1 MSLNFSRRQFVGVC
15 SSACAALLVPQ
26 RGAWARSQGP
36 HPTPRPGITGDKVL
50 TKAQLADHPKLVAL
64 FDSVREIPEIVDGIH
79 CNCGCTNPPEF
90 YSLLSCY
97 EDRGMARD
105 CAICQGQG
113 RLVVRFGH
121 ASLLERDTVIVCP
134 RASGVSRR
142 LEERCTTSDM
152 SRRTARAP
160 R

>member
-1 MSLNFSRRQFVGVC
+1 MDGMLDSAEVRDDRLELIMPLKVSRRQFVGACSAVC
-15 SSACAALLVPQ
+15 VALLVPQ
-26 RGAWARSQGP
+26 RRAWARVPGP

-50 TKAQLADHPKLVAL
+50 TKAQLGDHPKLVSL

-97 EDRGMARD
+97 EGRGMARD

-113 RLVVRFGH
+113 RLVVRLRKEGKSLDEIRAAIDAKFG
-121 ASLLERDTVIVCP
+121 
-134 RASGVSRR
+134 
-142 LEERCTTSDM
+142 
-152 SRRTARAP
+152 
-160 R
+160 